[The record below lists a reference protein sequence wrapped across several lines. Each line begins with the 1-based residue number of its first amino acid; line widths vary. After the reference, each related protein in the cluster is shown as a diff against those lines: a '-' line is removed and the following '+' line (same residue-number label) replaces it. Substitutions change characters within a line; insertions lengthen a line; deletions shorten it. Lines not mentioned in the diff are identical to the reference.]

1 MIRDLLNQYRNYF
14 IGLFLLGLCL
24 FLLGL
29 ALGMY
34 MARI

>member
-1 MIRDLLNQYRNYF
+1 MMRDLFRQYRN
-14 IGLFLLGLCL
+14 LFTGL

-34 MARI
+34 LGRLA

>member
-14 IGLFLLGLCL
+14 IGLFLLGL
-24 FLLGL
+24 